1 MTQAFAA
8 KHHLK
13 SIADL
18 KPIAHTMVFG
28 GPPEFRTRTDGMV
41 GLKKNYGLNFK
52 SFKPTDES
60 GPVTFTDLKHNV
72 VQAADVF
79 TTTPQIITDR
89 FVVLSDPKHNFAA
102 QNVIPLVYKPGVNQ
116 KVVSTLN
123 AISARLTT
131 NALLQMNKALAIQH
145 ASYQQVASGFLTS
158 VGLG

>member
-1 MTQAFAA
+1 MVCRAFYVAR
-8 KHHLK
+8 L
-13 SIADL
+13 
-18 KPIAHTMVFG
+18 
-28 GPPEFRTRTDGMV
+28 
-41 GLKKNYGLNFK
+41 
-52 SFKPTDES
+52 
-60 GPVTFTDLKHNV
+60 
-72 VQAADVF
+72 
-79 TTTPQIITDR
+79 
-89 FVVLSDPKHNFAA
+89 VLHEAA